1 VRLFMVPGMN
11 HCLGLAYSSSYKVD
25 FDLPG
30 AAKLWK
36 QTGKAPEQIVV
47 TTTVKGEAPRRRLV
61 CAYPK
66 VSQYKEKGDTA
77 DPSNFVCR

>member
-1 VRLFMVPGMN
+1 M
-11 HCLGLAYSSSYKVD
+11 KQ
-25 FDLPG
+25 
-30 AAKLWK
+30 WK

-66 VSQYKEKGDTA
+66 VSQYNGKGDTA
-77 DPSNFVCR
+77 EPSNFVCR